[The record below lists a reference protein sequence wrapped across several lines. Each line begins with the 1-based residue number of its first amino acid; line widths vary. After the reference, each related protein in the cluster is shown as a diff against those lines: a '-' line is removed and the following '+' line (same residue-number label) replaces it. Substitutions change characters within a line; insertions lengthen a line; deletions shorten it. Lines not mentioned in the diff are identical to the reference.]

1 MKSINVL
8 KKLKKEY
15 DLILDLVSIFNLVSF
30 SIITSILNTENSK
43 IVRCFDSIKNQSYRN
58 FEYIVIDGDSNK
70 KIQSLYSRYSNL
82 ITKLIVEKD
91 NGIYDAWN
99 KGIKLAKND
108 WVCFVG
114 ADDEFKKNTLKIYAE
129 YITKNQN
136 LDYVSSRINLIDKSG
151 YSRVIGSPYN
161 WKTFR
166 HHMNV
171 AHPGSMHSIK
181 LFKYNKFDTNFKIAG
196 DYEFLL
202 RFKSNLKTGFIDKI
216 TLNMSN
222 DGISNSNL
230 NVLKET
236 LVAKKKHTSKNFF
249 LLYYEYLIAI
259 FKWNIKRIIKYK

>member
-1 MKSINVL
+1 MNKIIIETSNL
-8 KKLKKEY
+8 KKSFDHINGSITLFDNFNIKIKEG
-15 DLILDLVSIFNLVSF
+15 DLVALVGPSG
-30 SIITSILNTENSK
+30 SGKSSLLHLLALLDEPSK
-43 IVRCFDSIKNQSYRN
+43 GN
-58 FEYIVIDGDSNK
+58 IVIDGNSNE

-181 LFKYNKFDTNFKIAG
+181 LFKYN
-196 DYEFLL
+196 
-202 RFKSNLKTGFIDKI
+202 
-216 TLNMSN
+216 
-222 DGISNSNL
+222 
-230 NVLKET
+230 
-236 LVAKKKHTSKNFF
+236 FF
-249 LLYYEYLIAI
+249 YW
-259 FKWNIKRIIKYK
+259 FW